1 MMKPKIVTTTEAEL
15 DELLALA
22 KGSFPAEKY
31 VLLESVLRSFAS
43 VMLLLQNAKTSIK
56 RLRRALFGSRTED
69 KDGVLGKVID
79 AKTKDSHDQT
89 DSLLPAIKRDG
100 HGRNGAKAYSGAS
113 VIRVDHSSL
122 RPGLNCAGCLRGKV
136 YTYDPKIIVR
146 VVGQPPLAATVYQ
159 LGRLRCNLCGEIFT
173 AEAPHEMGADKYD
186 VSAAS
191 MLALLR
197 YGAGTPFYRLEGL
210 QACLN
215 MPLPDATQ
223 WDIVSK
229 AADGPRAVYGELI
242 RQAAQGELLHNDDT
256 PMRILALMG
265 KRAERAANDDEK
277 QRAVNTS
284 GIVAVLG
291 EHQMVLFVTGPKHA
305 GENLRDVLAHRAETL
320 PPPMQM
326 CDGLSHNTSG
336 EFKTILG
343 NCLVHGRRQFIDIV
357 DSFPAA
363 CRQVIEVLGK
373 VYQNEAYCREQKL
386 SNQARLHHHQAL
398 SGPLMESLNAWMT
411 AQLEARAVEPNSN
424 LGKAFNYMLKRW
436 SELTLF
442 LRQAG
447 APLDN
452 NICERALKKAIL
464 HRKGSLFY
472 KTQNGAIVG
481 DVYMSLIHTCQLCG
495 KNPFDYLQALQT
507 HVDNVKRQ
515 PHLWLP
521 WNYAAM
527 IVNTT

>member
-1 MMKPKIVTTTEAEL
+1 MNKPKIVTATEAEVE
-15 DELLALA
+15 ELLSLA
-22 KGSFPAEKY
+22 KASFPVEKY
-31 VLLESVLRSFAS
+31 VLLESVLRSFTA

-56 RLRRALFGSRTED
+56 RLRHALFGSRTED
-69 KDGVLGKVID
+69 KDSVLGKVID
-79 AKTKDSHDQT
+79 AKTENSHGQT
-89 DSLLPAIKRDG
+89 DTLLPAIQRDG
-100 HGRNGAKAYSGAS
+100 HGRNGVAAYSGAT
-113 VIRVDHSSL
+113 VIRVDHASL
-122 RPGLNCAGCLRGKV
+122 RPGLNCPGCLRGKV

-146 VVGQPPLAATVYQ
+146 VAGQPPLAASVYQ
-159 LGRLRCNLCGEIFT
+159 LGQLRCNLCGEIFT
-173 AEAPHEMGADKYD
+173 AEAPSEMGPDKYD

-191 MLALLR
+191 MLAVLR
-197 YGAGTPFYRLEGL
+197 YGAGVPFYRLEGL
-210 QACLN
+210 QASLN

-265 KRAERAANDDEK
+265 KRAERAAGDGEK
-277 QRAVNTS
+277 QRAVHTS
-284 GIVAVLG
+284 GIVALLG
-291 EHQMVLFVTGPKHA
+291 EHKIVLFLTGPRHA

-343 NCLVHGRRQFIDIV
+343 NCLAHGRRQFVDIV
-357 DSFPAA
+357 DSFPSA
-363 CRQVIEVLGK
+363 CRHVVEVLGK

-386 SNQARLHHHQAL
+386 SPDARLHHHQAL

-411 AQLEARAVEPNSN
+411 AQLDGKAVEPNSG
-424 LGKAFNYMLKRW
+424 LGKAFTYMLKRW
-436 SELTLF
+436 NELTLF

-452 NICERALKKAIL
+452 NLCERALKKAIL

-481 DVYMSLIHTCQLCG
+481 DAYMSLIHTCQVGG
-495 KNPFDYLQALQT
+495 KNPCDYLQVLQT
-507 HVDNVKRQ
+507 HVKEVKRQ

-521 WNYAAM
+521 WNYEAM
-527 IVNTT
+527 IVTT